1 MPILLRFLKEFR
13 IPLKRESGEFRLSLI
28 VFNSLESDMHYLQ
41 QLECSFFPN
50 RDNFFPR
57 SKTLNSAFL
66 AQLLFLVSVSERNV
80 LWEVFNTSETE
91 QEEGGI
97 LTSAAECVACIR
109 SAKASQ
115 TKTVLFV

>member
-1 MPILLRFLKEFR
+1 M
-13 IPLKRESGEFRLSLI
+13 
-28 VFNSLESDMHYLQ
+28 FNPLESDTYYLH
-41 QLECSFFPN
+41 QLECFFFQKRDYFFPK
-50 RDNFFPR
+50 
-57 SKTLNSAFL
+57 SKTLNSSLL
-66 AQLLFLVSVSERNV
+66 AQLLFLVSVYERNV

-97 LTSAAECVACIR
+97 LTSAAECLTCIR